1 MSIFRKYKEHLTDVL
16 YIWREELKQVIK
28 DEGVLMFLVI
38 VPLGYPL
45 LYSWIYNNESLHET
59 PVVVVD
65 QSHSALSRQ
74 FINDCDASSDV
85 HIAYYAE
92 DLDEARSLVSRQ
104 LVRGIYFIPSDFAT
118 RVSRGEQGTIS
129 VYCDM
134 SLMLAYKAVYQTAM
148 VEAGRLGAGL
158 NIKKS
163 GNYTKREDAI
173 TAQPLAV
180 DDVTMFNPSGG
191 YGSCVLPAVLMLIL
205 QQAIALGIGM
215 AAGTARERNRNGQ
228 LIPTDDPHYRGAYRI
243 VWGKALCYGMIGAV
257 AAAYLSMA
265 VPCMFSFPQL
275 ANGWTLLAMLLP
287 YTMASVFFGMT
298 VSCLVRYR
306 ENVMLLMVFV
316 SVPLLFLTG
325 VSWPQSSIPGAWQGV
340 SWLFPS
346 TFGVRAFIRINS
358 MGATVSQIL
367 PEIRILW
374 IQAAI
379 YLSMACLVYRYQLRL
394 ARKYA
399 NNEEIIYR
407 KT

>member
-1 MSIFRKYKEHLTDVL
+1 MSIFRKFKEHLTDVL

-215 AAGTARERNRNGQ
+215 AAGTARERNHNGQ

-325 VSWPQSSIPGAWQGV
+325 VSWPQSSIPGAWQGI

-379 YLSMACLVYRYQLRL
+379 YLSMACLVYRYQFRL